1 MLRQHSAVRAKNEI
15 GAIAMAD
22 QSTENA
28 EQQTSDQTTVAKTEK
43 PKVRT
48 DLKSVL
54 TSDKMQEQFAKAL
67 PKHLSAERFVRV
79 CVTALTRTPELT
91 KCTQESFFKCILDLS
106 AMGLEP
112 DGVRAHLIPYK
123 NNKENTVEC
132 TLLIDYKGLV
142 ELVRRSGDV
151 VRIHADV
158 VCTEDL
164 FEFNMGQVQ
173 QHTWDITKPRG
184 PVVAAYAMVVF
195 KTGESQAV
203 VLSRDEVDAVRNRS
217 KSKAAGPWVTDYS
230 EMAKKTCFRRLCK
243 WLTLS
248 PDLLQHI
255 AAEDESE
262 FGQFYR
268 QQNASAGLLT
278 NSRVVPIDPFRKGI
292 ADDSNG

>member
-1 MLRQHSAVRAKNEI
+1 VAETKNEV
-15 GAIAMAD
+15 AENNTAPAD
-22 QSTENA
+22 KQVA
-28 EQQTSDQTTVAKTEK
+28 RRQQ
-43 PKVRT
+43 
-48 DLKSVL
+48 DLKGVL

-79 CVTALTRTPELT
+79 CLTALTRTPELVN
-91 KCTQESFFKCILDLS
+91 CTQESFFKCILDLS

-158 VCTEDL
+158 VCASDV
-164 FEFNMGQVQ
+164 FEFSVGQILK
-173 QHTWDITKPRG
+173 HTWDISKSRG
-184 PVVAAYAMVVF
+184 ATVAVYAMVVF
-195 KTGESQAV
+195 KAGESQAV
-203 VLSRDEVDAVRNRS
+203 VLTKDEIESVRSRS
-217 KSKAAGPWVTDYS
+217 KSKDKGPWVTDYN
-230 EMAKKTCFRRLCK
+230 EMAKKVAFRRLCK

-255 AAEDESE
+255 ANEDEAE
-262 FGQFYR
+262 FGHYYR
-268 QQNASAGLLT
+268 TQNASAGLL
-278 NSRVVPIDPFRKGI
+278 NHRVVPIDPFQKGQLT
-292 ADDSNG
+292 DDSNGER

>member
-1 MLRQHSAVRAKNEI
+1 
-15 GAIAMAD
+15 MA
-22 QSTENA
+22 E
-28 EQQTSDQTTVAKTEK
+28 EKTEVAETK
-43 PKVRT
+43 AGSADKKDMQRRPP

-91 KCTQESFFKCILDLS
+91 NCTQESFFKCILDLS

-112 DGVRAHLIPYK
+112 DGIRAHLIPYK
-123 NNKENTVEC
+123 NNRESTTEC

-158 VCTEDL
+158 VCDGDI
-164 FEFNMGQVQ
+164 FEFSIGQVLR
-173 QHTWDITKPRG
+173 HTWDISKPRG
-184 PVVAAYAMVVF
+184 EMIAVYAMVVF
-195 KTGESQAV
+195 TSGESQAV
-203 VLSRDEVDAVRNRS
+203 VLSKDEVNAVRSRS
-217 KSKAAGPWVTDYS
+217 KSATKGPWVTDFW
-230 EMAKKTCFRRLCK
+230 EMSKKTAFRRLCK

-255 AAEDESE
+255 ANEDEAE
-262 FGQFYR
+262 FGHNYR
-268 QQNASAGLLT
+268 QQNASAGLLG
-278 NSRVVPIDPFRKGI
+278 NGRVVPIDPFKKGQLT
-292 ADDSNG
+292 DDSNG

>member
-1 MLRQHSAVRAKNEI
+1 VAETKNEV
-15 GAIAMAD
+15 
-22 QSTENA
+22 A
-28 EQQTSDQTTVAKTEK
+28 ESNTAPAEKQVARRPQQ
-43 PKVRT
+43 
-48 DLKSVL
+48 DLKAVL

-91 KCTQESFFKCILDLS
+91 NCTQESFFKCILDLS

-158 VCTEDL
+158 VCTDDL
-164 FEFNMGQVQ
+164 FEFSMGQVLK
-173 QHTWDITKPRG
+173 HTWDITRPRG
-184 PVVAAYAMVVF
+184 PVIAAYAMVVF
-195 KTGESQAV
+195 KAGESQAV
-203 VLSRDEVDAVRNRS
+203 VLSKDEVDAVRGRS
-217 KSKAAGPWVTDYS
+217 KSKASGPWVTDYA

-255 AAEDESE
+255 ANEDEAE
-262 FGQFYR
+262 FGHYYR
-268 QQNASAGLLT
+268 TQNASAGLL
-278 NSRVVPIDPFRKGI
+278 NHRVIPIDPFKKGQLS
-292 ADDSNG
+292 DDSNGER